1 MLVRGCLF
9 WVNNQK
15 VNSCQAKK
23 IWTTRESFCP
33 EQRNFRQKIPWAQE
47 ILALPCF
54 GQRGRLDTVWADSDA
69 RQAWNPQS
77 GRCWCSSSHQHI
89 STRSPSSLR
98 LFGPLDFFLPRSS
111 PVFLAGREAYFNS
124 RGENENF
131 AKVCFAQCSTSR
143 LALGSP
149 GWLSPCPK

>member
-9 WVNNQK
+9 GVNNQK

-23 IWTTRESFCP
+23 IWTTRESFCS

-77 GRCWCSSSHQHI
+77 GRSRCSSSHQHT
-89 STRSPSSLR
+89 STRSLSSWR
-98 LFGPLDFFLPRSS
+98 LFGPHPLSFRREREFLSYNLGLETRIKIKTILARMFENAILLLVLDGWNRT
-111 PVFLAGREAYFNS
+111 
-124 RGENENF
+124 
-131 AKVCFAQCSTSR
+131 KVS
-143 LALGSP
+143 LMD
-149 GWLSPCPK
+149 

>member
-9 WVNNQK
+9 GVNNQK

-23 IWTTRESFCP
+23 IWTTRESFCS

-77 GRCWCSSSHQHI
+77 GRCWCSSSVTNIQVLEVFQAGGSLGHI
-89 STRSPSSLR
+89 LC
-98 LFGPLDFFLPRSS
+98 PLDESENFFLTISGLRQ
-111 PVFLAGREAYFNS
+111 E
-124 RGENENF
+124 
-131 AKVCFAQCSTSR
+131 SR
-143 LALGSP
+143 LRQ
-149 GWLSPCPK
+149 LSLECLRMQFCCWFWMDEIGRKCL